1 MNDYNDKLLARWTK
15 YRKICLMTMFVGLL
29 TNASFVVMD
38 YFWWKGMCLQMPTSN
53 IVFRVFIAL
62 IAIFLFLLSFKKFD
76 GKNLKQAKIEIILV
90 VAMFTLGTIAI
101 AYCTYIRNGIS
112 TTIRISNL
120 TPMCIIGVVVIM
132 CLPSRYSY
140 VMLALFSSVSAIAL
154 KVIDYSCIS
163 EDIMAQAL
171 FIAALL
177 IINEV
182 FKKQFDIE
190 YEMEKKI
197 EKMALFDQLT
207 GLYNRNYITE
217 KLLNKDDSVPMAAA
231 VIMLDIDFFKRFNDK
246 YGHKMGD
253 IVLKAVAESLLGTI
267 RKDDIAIRWG
277 GEEILVLFRNMPRNG
292 IALNM
297 DKICERIRKAIEDQY
312 LPVDDKVTVSIGATM
327 RRPKDDFNSLVNR
340 ADDALYSAKENGRN
354 RYFIE

>member
-29 TNASFVVMD
+29 TNAFFVVME
-38 YFWWKGMCLQMPTSN
+38 YLWWKSMHLPMPVSN
-53 IVFRVFIAL
+53 IVVRAL
-62 IAIFLFLLSFKKFD
+62 IACVAVFLFLLSFKKFD

-140 VMLALFSSVSAIAL
+140 ILLALFSLVSAIAL
-154 KVIDYSCIS
+154 RVINYSCLS
-163 EDIMAQAL
+163 EDVMAQCL
-171 FIAALL
+171 FIFALL

-182 FKKQFDIE
+182 FEKQFILE

-207 GLYNRNYITE
+207 GLYNRNYITT
-217 KLLNKDDSVPMAAA
+217 KLLKNDNSVPMAAA

-297 DKICERIRKAIEDQY
+297 DKICERIRATIEKQN
-312 LPVDDKVTVSIGATM
+312 LPVKDKVTVSIGATM
-327 RRPKDDFNSLVNR
+327 RQPTDDFNSLVNR

-354 RYFIE
+354 RYFIK